1 MPYFPGPWFPK
12 REEENCN
19 GLFEASML
27 ALFKPWRTMADLK
40 QENRS
45 FREAFDIFVANAP
58 AETCQIIRNV
68 QFFHECSEGARQRT
82 EADESTVELT
92 QATVWTELNLEMVEG
107 SPEDTDTNSNLFDRL
122 ISEEDIFRV
131 LDQPYSPREQLF
143 AEAVIAIGMEAG
155 VLQGDEYSAA
165 YPQVAPLAN
174 KSDLQRFQTW
184 EAVLHSVPDK
194 TTAITPLSE
203 AQDLLSLGELLM
215 SMDVDSEPTAFAIPE
230 QTPLTYNMD
239 VVLNECQMMAYN
251 IVTNHLRDH
260 LAQRNPPQRLVIVHG
275 QGGTGK
281 SALLNA
287 ISTIWVHLTCW
298 QRWQC
303 LVSQQVL

>member
-1 MPYFPGPWFPK
+1 MPYFLGPWFPK

-45 FREAFDIFVANAP
+45 FREAFDIFVANTL

-68 QFFHECSEGARQRT
+68 QFFHECSEGARQCT
-82 EADESTVELT
+82 EADESAVELT

-107 SPEDTDTNSNLFDRL
+107 SPEDMDTNSNLFDRL
-122 ISEEDIFRV
+122 IFEEDIFQV

-143 AEAVIAIGMEAG
+143 AEAAIAIGMEAG
-155 VLQGDEYSAA
+155 VLRGDEYSAA

-174 KSDLQRFQTW
+174 KSNLQRFQTW

-203 AQDLLSLGELLM
+203 AQDLLSLGELLV
-215 SMDVDSEPTAFAIPE
+215 SMDVDSEPMAFAIPE
-230 QTPLTYNMD
+230 QTPLTYNVD
-239 VVLNECQMMAYN
+239 VVLN
-251 IVTNHLRDH
+251 
-260 LAQRNPPQRLVIVHG
+260 
-275 QGGTGK
+275 
-281 SALLNA
+281 
-287 ISTIWVHLTCW
+287 
-298 QRWQC
+298 
-303 LVSQQVL
+303 